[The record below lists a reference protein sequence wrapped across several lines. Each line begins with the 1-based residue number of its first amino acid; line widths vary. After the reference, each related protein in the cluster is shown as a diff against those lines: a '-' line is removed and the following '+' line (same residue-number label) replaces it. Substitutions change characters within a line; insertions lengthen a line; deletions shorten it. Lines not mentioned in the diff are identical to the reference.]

1 MSLLPCAEPDIVAV
15 YKMRSEDVLWIC
27 SDGLVEDDAM
37 LCFGELWDAAPTA
50 EEAAIVRKA

>member
-50 EEAAIVRKA
+50 EAAIVRKA